1 MLSYSNKKMK
11 IDMNKSG
18 EGIRQSLHTM
28 LTQAEI
34 DYEMW
39 LAMRNARSDPD
50 LILMLNRRYGRFY
63 ISAQNAFF
71 NSLVT
76 ILYAVFEKRKD
87 SVNFWNLRKTLPSGA
102 DPVVLKE
109 IDEELSN
116 IQLIWRRISIIRNEV
131 VGHQTLSRS
140 RGESND
146 AAGLRLK
153 DLQSMLRM
161 CQELLI
167 MIAQKFHDT
176 SIIFN
181 LKGVESFEKLLMD
194 LRASPT
200 FMHDVKLARTL
211 ST

>member
-1 MLSYSNKKMK
+1 MKKT
-11 IDMNKSG
+11 G
-18 EGIRQSLHTM
+18 ESIRQSLHTT

-34 DYEMW
+34 DCEMW
-39 LAMRNARSDPD
+39 LAMRNARNDPD
-50 LILMLNRRYGRFY
+50 IVLMLNRRYGRFY
-63 ISAQNAFF
+63 ISAENAFF

-87 SVNFWNLRKTLPSGA
+87 TVNFWNLRKTLPSYA

-109 IDEELSN
+109 IDEKLSS
-116 IQLIWRRISIIRNEV
+116 IKLIWKRISIIRNEI
-131 VGHQTLSRS
+131 VGHQTLSRD
-140 RGESND
+140 REESND

-153 DLQSMLRM
+153 DLQSMVLL

-176 SIIFN
+176 SVIFN
-181 LKGVESFEKLLMD
+181 LKGAESFEKLVTD

-200 FMHDVKLARTL
+200 FERNVALARTFRKY
-211 ST
+211 

>member
-1 MLSYSNKKMK
+1 MKKTE
-11 IDMNKSG
+11 I
-18 EGIRQSLHTM
+18 EIRQSLHTT

-39 LAMRNARSDPD
+39 LAMRNARNDPD
-50 LILMLNRRYGRFY
+50 MVLMLNRRYGRFY
-63 ISAQNAFF
+63 MAAENAFF

-87 SVNFWNLRKTLPSGA
+87 TVNFWNLRKALTSNEN
-102 DPVVLKE
+102 PVFLKE
-109 IDEELSN
+109 IDERLSS
-116 IQLIWRRISIIRNEV
+116 IQLIWKRISIIRNEV
-131 VGHQTLSRS
+131 VGHQTLSRD
-140 RGESND
+140 REESND

-153 DLQSMLRM
+153 DLQSMVLL

-176 SIIFN
+176 SVIFN
-181 LKGVESFEKLLMD
+181 LKGAESFEKLVTD

-200 FMHDVKLARTL
+200 FERDVAIARNFR
-211 ST
+211 

>member
-1 MLSYSNKKMK
+1 MK
-11 IDMNKSG
+11 KSG
-18 EGIRQSLHTM
+18 ESIRQSLHTI

-39 LAMRNARSDPD
+39 LAMRNARADPD
-50 LILMLNRRYGRFY
+50 IVLMLNRRYGRFY
-63 ISAQNAFF
+63 ISAENAFF

-87 SVNFWNLRKTLPSGA
+87 TVNFWNLRKTLPSNA

-109 IDEELSN
+109 IDEKLSS
-116 IQLIWRRISIIRNEV
+116 IKLIWKRISIIRNEV
-131 VGHQTLSRS
+131 VGHQTLSRD
-140 RGESND
+140 REESND

-153 DLQSMLRM
+153 DLQSMVLL

-176 SIIFN
+176 SVIFN
-181 LKGVESFEKLLMD
+181 LKGAESFEKLVTD

-200 FMHDVKLARTL
+200 FERDVALARTFR
-211 ST
+211 